1 MLTLTD
7 VVDQILPPGTRR
19 VNGPPVT
26 PVRVSRVAVLA
37 DADLPTVDRAT
48 LAAVASPDAASDT
61 ADLLST
67 APAALVVSAGHEV
80 PASTVDYPLLVLP
93 PGNPP
98 RTMAAPVRGRLHA
111 EH

>member
-26 PVRVSRVAVLA
+26 PVPVSRVAVLA
-37 DADLPTVDRAT
+37 NADLPTVDRAT
-48 LAAVASPDAASDT
+48 LAVVARPHAAADT

-67 APAALVVSAGHEV
+67 APAALVVSSGHEG
-80 PASTVDYPLLVLP
+80 PAFAVAYPTLILP
-93 PGNPP
+93 PGV
-98 RTMAAPVRGRLHA
+98 AARKVA
-111 EH
+111 